1 MEREE
6 VKPLKKVAVFPT
18 THQTLQAEKLL
29 KGHGIQVRPVLKP
42 RRIATECG
50 MALEFDAAEAE
61 RLVCL
66 CRERGL
72 ELVGLY
78 PVEGS

>member
-1 MEREE
+1 MEGTTLAKR
-6 VKPLKKVAVFPT
+6 VAVFPT

-29 KGHGIQVRPVLKP
+29 KGNGIKVRPVLKP

-50 MALEFDAAEAE
+50 MALEFDAAEEETIVRLCQE
-61 RLVCL
+61 RKLA
-66 CRERGL
+66 
-72 ELVGLY
+72 LVGIY